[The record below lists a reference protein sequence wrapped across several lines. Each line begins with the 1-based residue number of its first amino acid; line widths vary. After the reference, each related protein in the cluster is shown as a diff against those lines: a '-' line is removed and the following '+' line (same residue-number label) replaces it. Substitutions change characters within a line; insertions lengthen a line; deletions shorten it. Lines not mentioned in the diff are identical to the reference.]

1 MESLTP
7 SNGNGS
13 LSGDDASEP
22 LRAPVRLSRVRP
34 THSGRV
40 RPGGDA
46 GSGTVDFR
54 KYLEILRERWRIVAV
69 AFVVVTGAVG
79 LGNALKKPV
88 YRATGT
94 IEIRKQAAE
103 VVPVEAE
110 SQLERI
116 SVQYLQTQYAM
127 MRSPALV
134 RRILSDT
141 VLLRRLERSLEV
153 KPGADMAVRVEAL
166 LLPIKEHLSV
176 DPITGSRIVRVSFE
190 ADDPKLAAD
199 VVNAHFA
206 QYITLRE
213 ESGIAALQRLAEQV
227 DSVRARVLEAEAQI
241 QEFVEANRLGAA
253 MGAPGD
259 LESVPQERLRRLQQE
274 LTVAETEGFRAE
286 AQYGVSQEQP
296 DAIDSDLLKTLRARI
311 AELQGEYSR
320 IRSAFTDS
328 FPRAR
333 QVLGE
338 LAQLDSLVVLEQERV
353 GMAMNTQHRATLRR
367 RDLLRSAVNDQRA
380 FMDNLTAKHA
390 EYDRLK
396 RDLDG
401 QKQLYG
407 MLQQKRKE
415 LTVASAL
422 TVTDVGV
429 LDPATPPIAPVA
441 PLPRRDLPLAAIV
454 GLVLGTGLAFLK
466 AHTDVTVKT
475 LHEVEGLSD
484 VPVLGLIP
492 SVRVHR
498 SAALSSPAT
507 ELAAGGKRYSLDCL
521 AEAFRGLRTSV
532 LFESVGPLPRTLLV
546 TSAGPGDGKTFVSTN
561 LALSLAALGR
571 RVLLIDADLRRPAVQ
586 HAFRLRSE
594 AGLPTYL
601 AGTSPWQQLLS
612 RDVVPGLDILSTP
625 TSTRN
630 ASDLLSS
637 AALRTMLSEAQTTY
651 DFVLIDAPALFIN
664 VPDARILAQMVDGVV
679 LVVRSG
685 ATPRDVVQRVLAQ
698 TPNVVG
704 VVLNGYDL
712 RQLPSSYADYGETPG
727 AQRGRRITTDAI
739 FS

>member
-1 MESLTP
+1 MQSLMP
-7 SNGNGS
+7 GNGNGS
-13 LSGDDASEP
+13 PSGDDASEP
-22 LRAPVRLSRVRP
+22 LRAPVRVSRARP
-34 THSGRV
+34 ARAR
-40 RPGGDA
+40 RPRPVGDA
-46 GSGTVDFR
+46 AGAAPDFR
-54 KYLEILRERWRIVAV
+54 KYLEILRERWRVVIV
-69 AFVVVTGAVG
+69 AFVMVTGAVG
-79 LGNALKKPV
+79 VGTAMKKPV

-94 IEIRKQAAE
+94 LEIRKQAAE

-127 MRSPALV
+127 MRSPALM

-141 VLLRRLERSLEV
+141 ALLRRLERSLGV
-153 KPGADMAVRVEAL
+153 KAAGDMANRVERV
-166 LLPIKEHLSV
+166 LLPVKEHLSV
-176 DPITGSRIVRVSFE
+176 DPVTGSRIVRVSFE
-190 ADDPKLAAD
+190 AADATLAAD
-199 VVNAHFA
+199 VVNALFA
-206 QYITLRE
+206 QYITMRE
-213 ESGIAALQRLAEQV
+213 ESGAAALQRLAEQV
-227 DSVRARVLEAEAQI
+227 DSVRSRVLEAETQM

-274 LTVAETEGFRAE
+274 LTIAETEGFRAE

-296 DAIDSDLLKTLRARI
+296 DAIDSDLLKTLRARL

-320 IRSAFTDS
+320 LRSTFTDS

-338 LAQLDSLVVLEQERV
+338 LAELDSLVVLEQERV
-353 GMAMNTQHRATLRR
+353 GVAMNTQHRATLRR
-367 RDLLRSAVNDQRA
+367 RDLLRAAVNDQRA
-380 FMDNLTAKHA
+380 FMDNLTAKQA

-401 QKQLYG
+401 QKQLYA

-422 TVTDVGV
+422 TVADVGV
-429 LDPATPPIAPVA
+429 LDAATPPVAPVA
-441 PLPRRDLPLAAIV
+441 PLPARDLPLAAIV
-454 GLVLGTGLAFLK
+454 GLVLGTGLAFLR

-484 VPVLGLIP
+484 VRVLGLIP
-492 SVRVHR
+492 SVRIHR

-532 LFESVGPLPRTLLV
+532 LFESAGPLPRTLLV

-571 RVLLIDADLRRPAVQ
+571 RVLLVDADLRRPAVQ
-586 HAFRLRSE
+586 QAFRLKAE
-594 AGLPTYL
+594 AGLPAYL
-601 AGTSPWQQLLS
+601 TGASPWQQLLN
-612 RDVVPGLDILSTP
+612 RDVVSGLDILSTP
-625 TSTRN
+625 ASTRN

-637 AALRTMLSEAQTTY
+637 AALRTMLSEAQATY

-685 ATPRDVVQRVLAQ
+685 ATPRDLVQRVLAQ

-727 AQRGRRITTDAI
+727 AQRGRRITTESV